1 MSDAGGDQVCG
12 VSAASASYHGRDP
25 PQTRNRAVETSQ
37 APGGDTSSEKT
48 FILHYHT
55 FWHECPS
62 SAWGWLVSWW
72 HAQDYIGFNLQWMVD
87 IFWTHGRYKEY
98 WTRSKVGECR
108 ILNTKHRSSQLV
120 VSCNI
125 FSELQVPP
133 HRTQMAPGITKYIPR
148 WNNQPFLTGGWR
160 GTEPGRRVNQ
170 VWRCSVCRMK
180 YSEKAPSAFHWNCCK
195 QASQIQVETTCFH
208 IS

>member
-1 MSDAGGDQVCG
+1 MLVVTRCAVWVQLVIVTTAGIRPRQETGQWRHRRHQGGHQFRENFHLALSHILARMSIQCMG
-12 VSAASASYHGRDP
+12 V
-25 PQTRNRAVETSQ
+25 
-37 APGGDTSSEKT
+37 
-48 FILHYHT
+48 
-55 FWHECPS
+55 
-62 SAWGWLVSWW
+62 WLVSWW
-72 HAQDYIGFNLQWMVD
+72 HAQEYIGFNLQWMVD
-87 IFWTHGRYKEY
+87 IFWTHGREY
-98 WTRSKVGECR
+98 WTRSKGGECR

-125 FSELQVPP
+125 SSELQVPP